1 MVEELKYW
9 LGFSLVRGVGPA
21 TFAKLLRHFGK
32 LSDAWEADPQEMG
45 LAGLDAK
52 TVEAILAARR
62 KTDLDSAMAKLDQ
75 LHIKLLTWDDALY
88 PKRLREIDSPP
99 AVLYLRGELKPEDEW
114 AIAVVGTRRAS
125 PYGKQVTYRIVSELA
140 KNAITVVSGLALGI
154 DSEAHKA
161 ALAAEGRTIAILG
174 SGLDIIYPYQNRQL
188 AEAIVERG
196 ALISEFPLGV
206 QPLATNF
213 PWRNRIISGM
223 SLGVVV
229 IEAGEVSGALLTASR
244 AAEQGR
250 EVFAV
255 PGSILSPTS
264 AGSNRLIQDGA
275 KLTRNAEDILVE
287 LNLSMVPQQMEM
299 RQLLPENEVEAA
311 LLGLLSHEP
320 THIDELA
327 RACGLPIS
335 QISSSLTV
343 MELKGMVRQT
353 GGMNFVLEG

>member
-21 TFAKLLRHFGK
+21 TFRKLLGHFK
-32 LSDAWEADPQEMG
+32 SLSDAWEADPQELG

-52 TVEAILAARR
+52 TVETILATRR
-62 KTDLDSAMAKLDQ
+62 KADLDSAMARLEQ

-125 PYGKQVTYRIVSELA
+125 QYGKQVTHRIVSELA

-161 ALAAEGRTIAILG
+161 ALAAEGRTIAVLG

-188 AEAIVERG
+188 AEAVVERG
-196 ALISEFPLGV
+196 ALISEFPLGA

-264 AGSNRLIQDGA
+264 VGTNRLIQDGA

-327 RACGLPIS
+327 RASGLPIS